1 MIAYL
6 DSSALVKLYIQE
18 PGSSEVRALINEAR
32 IVATSRVACVEV
44 RAGFAR
50 KLREGGLLQ
59 EEYSQV
65 VENFKEDWE
74 KYFVVEVSEDVA
86 RLGGRLVEKHP
97 LRGFDAIHLASALL
111 LKERANLEVSFSC
124 FDKRLKNAARAE
136 GLIIP

>member
-18 PGSSEVRALINEAR
+18 PSSSEVRTLVSEAR
-32 IVATSRVACVEV
+32 IVATSRVAYVEA

-50 KLREGGLLQ
+50 KLREGELLQ

-65 VENFKEDWE
+65 VEDFKEDWE
-74 KYFVVEVSEDVA
+74 KYFVVEVSENVA

-111 LKERANLEVSFSC
+111 LKERTHLEVSFSC
-124 FDKRLKNAARAE
+124 FDKRLKTAARAE

>member
-32 IVATSRVACVEV
+32 IVATSRVACIEV

-50 KLREGGLLQ
+50 KLREGELLQ
-59 EEYSQV
+59 KEYNQV
-65 VENFKEDWE
+65 VEDFKEDWE

-111 LKERANLEVSFSC
+111 LKERANLEVFFSC
-124 FDKRLKNAARAE
+124 FDKRLKTAARAE

>member
-32 IVATSRVACVEV
+32 IVATSRVACIEV

-59 EEYSQV
+59 EEHSQV

-111 LKERANLEVSFSC
+111 LKERAKFGSLLLLL
-124 FDKRLKNAARAE
+124 R
-136 GLIIP
+136 

>member
-18 PGSSEVRALINEAR
+18 PGSSEVRALVSEAR
-32 IVATSRVACVEV
+32 IVATSRVAYVEA

-50 KLREGGLLQ
+50 KLREGELLQ
-59 EEYSQV
+59 EEYSQI
-65 VENFKEDWE
+65 VEDFKEDWE
-74 KYFVVEVSEDVA
+74 KYFVVEVSENVA

-111 LKERANLEVSFSC
+111 LKERANLEVFFSC
-124 FDKRLKNAARAE
+124 FDKRLKTAARAE

>member
-18 PGSSEVRALINEAR
+18 PGSSEVRALVNEAR
-32 IVATSRVACVEV
+32 IVATSRVAYVEA

-50 KLREGGLLQ
+50 KLREGELLQ
-59 EEYSQV
+59 EECSQI
-65 VENFKEDWE
+65 VEDFKEDWE
-74 KYFVVEVSEDVA
+74 KYFVVEVSENVA

-111 LKERANLEVSFSC
+111 LKERANLEVFFSC
-124 FDKRLKNAARAE
+124 FDKRLKTAARAE